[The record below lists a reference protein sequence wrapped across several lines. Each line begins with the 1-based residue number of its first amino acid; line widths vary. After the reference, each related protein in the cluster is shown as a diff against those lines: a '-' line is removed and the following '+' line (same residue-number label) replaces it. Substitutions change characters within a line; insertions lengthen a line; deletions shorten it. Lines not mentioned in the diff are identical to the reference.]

1 MMDEKRTPGFGRIQQ
16 EHDQLRRTIASMQSL
31 LQKPRPAVGDP
42 AGPDWASELSDA
54 LTSFHDEVSDHFR
67 EEEHSG
73 FLSELEKAYPQATH
87 RIDLLKREHDRI
99 LAEIR
104 DALAATHVYAAGKS
118 PENPALRRWTLS
130 ILDRL
135 SKHEREEGE
144 LLQKLLYTDLGQ
156 AD

>member
-1 MMDEKRTPGFGRIQQ
+1 MTAERSKPGFGRIEQ
-16 EHDQLRRTIASMQSL
+16 EHDQLRQTIASMKSL

-42 AGPDWASELSDA
+42 AGRDWAFELSEA
-54 LTSFHDEVSDHFR
+54 LTSFHDEVSGHFR

-73 FLSELEKAYPQATH
+73 FLSELERAYPQATH
-87 RIDLLKREHDRI
+87 RIDLLRREHDRI

-118 PENPALRRWTLS
+118 PENPALRRWSLS

-135 SKHEREEGE
+135 SKHEHDEGE